1 MTQYENEV
9 KKRDVMCC
17 VNTGNQG
24 CDRKWSRMR
33 IITDT
38 GTDILDKE
46 AKKLGIELVAIR
58 SNFTDT
64 VFSENTEA
72 EFTRFY
78 DKLRQTDTLPVS
90 SQPSPAEFLELFED
104 AKEKQEEVVV
114 ITISSKLSGTYNGA
128 MLAKDMAEYDNIY
141 VVDSLQASLSER
153 LLVEYAVKLRDAGM
167 GAKELVRKLEQDR
180 ERVILTGVPSTL
192 LYLKMG
198 GRISPVVAAVGG
210 VIGIKPVLWLKDGVI
225 ESRSKAR
232 GMRMAKSGMQSFLKD
247 YEADPAMP
255 VMFAHSDNAEM
266 GQQFMEETVQQFGL
280 TGCSLHEIGMAIGT
294 HIGPD
299 ALMMAFMRK

>member
-1 MTQYENEV
+1 M
-9 KKRDVMCC
+9 
-17 VNTGNQG
+17 
-24 CDRKWSRMR
+24 
-33 IITDT
+33 
-38 GTDILDKE
+38 
-46 AKKLGIELVAIR
+46 
-58 SNFTDT
+58 
-64 VFSENTEA
+64 
-72 EFTRFY
+72 
-78 DKLRQTDTLPVS
+78 
-90 SQPSPAEFLELFED
+90 
-104 AKEKQEEVVV
+104 

-225 ESRSKAR
+225 ESREYYGLYIKYYIHAGSQTIKAIEKND
-232 GMRMAKSGMQSFLKD
+232 GINI
-247 YEADPAMP
+247 YEPGEKVTVGIHP
-255 VMFAHSDNAEM
+255 VDVMSYDAA
-266 GQQFMEETVQQFGL
+266 
-280 TGCSLHEIGMAIGT
+280 
-294 HIGPD
+294 PD
-299 ALMMAFMRK
+299 AR

>member
-17 VNTGNQG
+17 MKAGNQG
-24 CDRKWSRMR
+24 CGRKWSRMR
-33 IITDT
+33 VITDT

-46 AKKLGIELVAIR
+46 AQKLGIELVAIR

>member
-1 MTQYENEV
+1 MKNKIINIFLVLILLCGIGVLSYPFISNILQ
-9 KKRDVMCC
+9 
-17 VNTGNQG
+17 
-24 CDRKWSRMR
+24 DRKQ
-33 IITDT
+33 DQ
-38 GTDILDKE
+38 ILTE
-46 AKKLGIELVAIR
+46 YNEEMEKL
-58 SNFTDT
+58 SD
-64 VFSENTEA
+64 A
-72 EFTRFY
+72 EI
-78 DKLRQTDTLPVS
+78 
-90 SQPSPAEFLELFED
+90 ED
-104 AKEKQEEVVV
+104 AKEKEEEVVV

-141 VVDSLQASLSER
+141 VVDSLLASLSER

>member
-1 MTQYENEV
+1 M
-9 KKRDVMCC
+9 
-17 VNTGNQG
+17 
-24 CDRKWSRMR
+24 
-33 IITDT
+33 
-38 GTDILDKE
+38 
-46 AKKLGIELVAIR
+46 
-58 SNFTDT
+58 
-64 VFSENTEA
+64 
-72 EFTRFY
+72 
-78 DKLRQTDTLPVS
+78 
-90 SQPSPAEFLELFED
+90 
-104 AKEKQEEVVV
+104 
-114 ITISSKLSGTYNGA
+114 
-128 MLAKDMAEYDNIY
+128 
-141 VVDSLQASLSER
+141 
-153 LLVEYAVKLRDAGM
+153 EYAVKLRDAGM

-280 TGCSLHEIGMAIGT
+280 TGCSLHEIGMASGT

>member
-17 VNTGNQG
+17 MNAGNQG
-24 CDRKWSRMR
+24 CGRKWSRMR

-38 GTDILDKE
+38 GTDILEKE

-64 VFSENTEA
+64 
-72 EFTRFY
+72 
-78 DKLRQTDTLPVS
+78 LPVS
-90 SQPSPAEFLELFED
+90 SQPSPAEFLEFFED

>member
-17 VNTGNQG
+17 MNAGNQG
-24 CDRKWSRMR
+24 CGRKWSRMR

-104 AKEKQEEVVV
+104 AKEK
-114 ITISSKLSGTYNGA
+114 
-128 MLAKDMAEYDNIY
+128 
-141 VVDSLQASLSER
+141 
-153 LLVEYAVKLRDAGM
+153 
-167 GAKELVRKLEQDR
+167 RK
-180 ERVILTGVPSTL
+180 
-192 LYLKMG
+192 
-198 GRISPVVAAVGG
+198 
-210 VIGIKPVLWLKDGVI
+210 
-225 ESRSKAR
+225 RSW
-232 GMRMAKSGMQSFLKD
+232 
-247 YEADPAMP
+247 
-255 VMFAHSDNAEM
+255 
-266 GQQFMEETVQQFGL
+266 
-280 TGCSLHEIGMAIGT
+280 
-294 HIGPD
+294 
-299 ALMMAFMRK
+299 

>member
-17 VNTGNQG
+17 MNAGNQG
-24 CDRKWSRMR
+24 CGRKWSRMR

-38 GTDILDKE
+38 GTDILEKE

-64 VFSENTEA
+64 VFSENTES

>member
-1 MTQYENEV
+1 
-9 KKRDVMCC
+9 
-17 VNTGNQG
+17 
-24 CDRKWSRMR
+24 MR

-38 GTDILDKE
+38 GTDILE
-46 AKKLGIELVAIR
+46 AEARKLGVELVAIH
-58 SNFTDT
+58 SSFTDAS
-64 VFSENTEA
+64 FGENTEA
-72 EFTRFY
+72 EFQRFY
-78 DKLRQTDTLPVS
+78 EKLRQSDTLPVS
-90 SQPSPAEFLELFED
+90 SQPSPANFLELFED
-104 AKEKQEEVVV
+104 AKEKQEDVVV

-128 MLAKDMAEYDNIY
+128 VLAKDMAEYDNIY

-167 GAKELVRKLEQDR
+167 EAKELARKLEQDR
-180 ERVILTGVPSTL
+180 ERVMLTGVPSTL

-255 VMFAHSDNAEM
+255 VMFAHSDNPEM

-280 TGCSLHEIGMAIGT
+280 TGFSLHEIGMAIGT